1 MTSNSSQA
9 NEPTN
14 KEILDAI
21 NTYASG
27 EEQRFNK
34 LETELTAIKAN
45 MVTKEYLDDK
55 LADLKGDIIVV
66 IRKEDR
72 KLAVLV
78 DVLYERRVIS
88 DEDKKKIL
96 SLEPFPTSG

>member
-1 MTSNSSQA
+1 
-9 NEPTN
+9 
-14 KEILDAI
+14 
-21 NTYASG
+21 
-27 EEQRFNK
+27 
-34 LETELTAIKAN
+34 